1 MGILW
6 FECEAPDV
14 QSSVYV
20 DTLVAQLRT
29 GTSRIHLYSTLL
41 IDVVVIVSDFL
52 PHTYKAVYST
62 NKWWQKW
69 DHSNQPLHLPPPPPN
84 KREKPLETRSCGH
97 TRSQVKHK

>member
-6 FECEAPDV
+6 FEYEAPDV

-52 PHTYKAVYST
+52 S
-62 NKWWQKW
+62 
-69 DHSNQPLHLPPPPPN
+69 HS
-84 KREKPLETRSCGH
+84 
-97 TRSQVKHK
+97 